1 MKKNI
6 IETIKSNVILMH
18 NEYEKQKGQININ
31 HISWGTYTHVL
42 TRCGQ
47 NWIECMW
54 LLLLNMFSL
63 FFVDARRDKKKLLFH
78 TNFVFNAY
86 MKSFNVYNN
95 HQALS
100 SQNAAMYLYFKP
112 YIYESNGDCSFLE
125 KAYWKI
131 YGIECASRAW
141 APTHCYFCAIFETTC
156 VLLTSTGCLDSVCLI
171 QSSRLN
177 TFSSLVVNCFIFII
191 KKIHHPI
198 QCESRARKLRICSE
212 GTRIQN
218 WKFVRKIIRQAK
230 KLRQPRVCHE

>member
-1 MKKNI
+1 MRHIHICTHSIRAKLNWMHVTVAVEYVFI
-6 IETIKSNVILMH
+6 IFRWRTKR
-18 NEYEKQKGQININ
+18 Q
-31 HISWGTYTHVL
+31 
-42 TRCGQ
+42 
-47 NWIECMW
+47 
-54 LLLLNMFSL
+54 
-63 FFVDARRDKKKLLFH
+63 KKLLFH

-86 MKSFNVYNN
+86 MKSFNVYNH

-131 YGIECASRAW
+131 YGVECASRAW

-156 VLLTSTGCLDSVCLI
+156 VFLTSTGSSDSVCLI

-191 KKIHHPI
+191 KKKSTI
-198 QCESRARKLRICSE
+198 QFNANQSSQTSYLFWRDAHSELKICS
-212 GTRIQN
+212 
-218 WKFVRKIIRQAK
+218 
-230 KLRQPRVCHE
+230 